1 VDLNNKR
8 GQAMKYERTRKKIRE
23 LMQAGVFPGASFSF
37 VSQSESDEDTIW
49 GNASIEPV
57 KEILTSAMLFD
68 VASLTKVICTTT
80 VVLQLAD
87 AGELDIDQTLQSY
100 YPAFKDQKIT
110 IRHLLTHTADIQ
122 SYIKNRDQ
130 LSKEELRQAYTM
142 VQSGA
147 ALGEKVAYTDTGT
160 ILLGFMLEELFQKEV
175 VTIFKEQVLEPLE
188 MKHSCFLPPQPLRTV
203 PTENHPVRGLIRGQ
217 THDPKAFVLAEH
229 AGNAGLFTNVAD
241 LKHFVQMY
249 LNQGRYHSKQLLKA
263 KTIQALLTDQTPNG
277 KGQRSLGW
285 DLMNDLQ
292 HQPLLFHTG
301 YTGTFLL
308 MDVPNQ
314 EAFIFLS
321 NRVHPMDRKDEYL
334 LSRAELIETYLRE
347 KNNTLR

>member
-1 VDLNNKR
+1 VDLNNRR
-8 GQAMKYERTRKKIRE
+8 GQTMKYEKTRKKIKE
-23 LMQAGVFPGASFSF
+23 LMQAGVFSGASFSF
-37 VSQSESDEDTIW
+37 ISKNESEDATW

-57 KEILTSAMLFD
+57 KEKLTSSMLFD

-87 AGELDIDQTLQSY
+87 AGKLEIEQSLQSY
-100 YPAFKDQKIT
+100 YPAFEDQKIT

-122 SYIKNRDQ
+122 SYIENRDQ
-130 LSKEELRQAYTM
+130 LSKEELRQAYTKF
-142 VQSGA
+142 QSGA

-160 ILLGFMLEELFQKEV
+160 ILLGFMLEELYQKDV
-175 VTIFKEQVLEPLE
+175 ITIFKEQVLEPLE
-188 MKHSCFLPPQPLRTV
+188 MTNSCFLPTESAKIV
-203 PTENHPVRGLIRGQ
+203 PTEKHPVRGLIRGQ

-249 LNQGRYHSKQLLKA
+249 LNQGCYHSKQILKPA
-263 KTIQALLTDQTPNG
+263 TVQALLKDQTPNG

-285 DLMNDLQ
+285 DLLNDLQ
-292 HQPLLFHTG
+292 NQPLLFHTG

-308 MDVPNQ
+308 MDVPQQ

-321 NRVHPMDRKDEYL
+321 NRVHPTDNKDEYL
-334 LSRAELIETYLRE
+334 LSRAELIKTYLME
-347 KNNTLR
+347 KNNACR